1 MGEKKFVRRDVL
13 REAPATLPQ
22 QFPVEQEVLVGHR
35 EALCRGASG
44 PIMAAM
50 PTGEAELGLERRGG
64 AAAIAAARSGV
75 TASLLRRVAD
85 FLLPPVC
92 FSCRVRVESHG
103 LL

>member
-35 EALCRGASG
+35 EALCRDASG

-50 PTGEAELGLERRGG
+50 HTGEAELGLERRGE
-64 AAAIAAARSGV
+64 AAIAAERPGAA
-75 TASLLRRVAD
+75 ASMLRRLAD
-85 FLLPPVC
+85 FLLPPVRI
-92 FSCRVRVESHG
+92 SCRLRVESHG
-103 LL
+103 